1 MPSKNDDGGWKKYM
15 WNSETGELLGRTGG
29 SWCEYLRLRARW
41 DTRARDRGS
50 VRLAPPDTCL
60 I

>member
-1 MPSKNDDGGWKKYM
+1 MPSKNDDGGWKKFI

-29 SWCEYLRLRARW
+29 SWREYDCLRTDLSERAR
-41 DTRARDRGS
+41 GVES
-50 VRLAPPDTCL
+50 VRLVPTDTCL

>member
-1 MPSKNDDGGWKKYM
+1 MPSKNDDGGWKKFM

-29 SWCEYLRLRARW
+29 SWCEYDCLRTELGERAR
-41 DTRARDRGS
+41 GVES
-50 VRLAPPDTCL
+50 VRLVPPDTCL